1 MITLGLIKTR
11 AVVIKSQDYKENDKI
26 VWLFTEE
33 FGKISVLVR
42 GVKKKNSHFVSGA
55 TLFSYGNYLLFA
67 GKGMYTMNEVMVI
80 ESFKNLMASLE
91 TLAYGSYVCELI
103 NMAIPDK
110 EENKE
115 LFKLLVSTLYLIKN
129 QVSDPEL
136 LSCAFLL
143 KLLRITGY
151 DLSLENCSICGE
163 KIATSNNFS
172 LNNYGGV
179 CSKCSKERTKYIS
192 YSAYNIIKFL
202 NSASLDKVCILNI
215 SKGDKSEISKMIQNL
230 TVETYGKKPNSL
242 DTLNYLKGVMDDE

>member
-1 MITLGLIKTR
+1 MVTLGLIKTR
-11 AVVIKSQDYKENDKI
+11 AVVIKNQDYRENDKI

-42 GVKKKNSHFVSGA
+42 GVKRKNSHFVSGA
-55 TLFSYGNYLLFA
+55 ALFSYGNYLLYS

-80 ESFKNLMASLE
+80 ESFNSL
-91 TLAYGSYVCELI
+91 TTSLDALAYGSYICELI

-115 LFKLLVSTLYLIKN
+115 LFKLLVSSLYLIKS
-129 QVSDPEL
+129 QVSDLEL

-143 KLLRITGY
+143 KLLKITGY
-151 DLSLENCSICGE
+151 DLSLDKCCICGK
-163 KIATSNNFS
+163 KISTSNYFS

-179 CSKCSKERTKYIS
+179 CSECNNERAKYIT

-202 NSASLDKVCILNI
+202 NMASFDKVCILNV
-215 SKGDKSEISKMIQNL
+215 SNSDKDEISKMMQNL
-230 TVETYGKKPNSL
+230 VVETYGKKPNSL
-242 DTLNYLKGVMDDE
+242 DALNYFKE